1 MLLKMAGFLVKKK
14 KKALPVMLGPSG
26 GWDYAIPRI

>member
-1 MLLKMAGFLVKKK
+1 MLLKIAGFLVKK